1 MDSGLDLELG
11 TKLKTTRPSPYS
23 PMRGSHQEAGDRSKG
38 RECELHAANMGTSP
52 RSILLM
58 KHYPSLKSTPMRQF
72 LTITLN
78 KKSNSFVDFHI
89 SNSSEACICYCLPL
103 NREQRLF
110 IELFLIFCLRNSVSK
125 ELNSNSQLSL
135 LLIPGLCHCLATSQN
150 SPSQH

>member
-1 MDSGLDLELG
+1 MHLWLRITMIWVRTSKCREGKMGCNQGKMDACG
-11 TKLKTTRPSPYS
+11 
-23 PMRGSHQEAGDRSKG
+23 
-38 RECELHAANMGTSP
+38 C

-58 KHYPSLKSTPMRQF
+58 KHYPSLKTTPMRQF

-89 SNSSEACICYCLPL
+89 SNSNEACICYCLL
-103 NREQRLF
+103 LSREQRLF
-110 IELFLIFCLRNSVSK
+110 IELFLIFCLQNSVSK